1 MTQQKRQTTTSKRTA
16 SPHVDSPSGAGT
28 KEEPP
33 KKRGRTTRRSLAV
46 QAEED
51 AIAAAKDRREE
62 QEEEKGE
69 EQDEERDEEGDE
81 EEDRGESEGLM
92 DEKGEEIDGGSKKK
106 GKKEKEN
113 EKEEEGA
120 AEDDTAPKVKEEE
133 PQVDNTKS
141 TTTMEEDDNSAI
153 KKEEDTEDKK
163 HPILEIPQHMLV
175 EKGHVYFF
183 YRPKMDVDQPSGPDD
198 VQKLY
203 MLLSPDDAVGRVST
217 ASADSKHD
225 ELTSSTEKSDDDSGN
240 GGEKVK
246 KETETE
252 DGGALHRLL
261 ILPRKAL
268 PVHEPAP
275 TGGDNSRGNRPGAR
289 NWAFVDTASRDL
301 AAVESRL
308 KEYTYTTKTRGDRI
322 QAAARFI
329 AQARYEIILDHVD
342 PEHPQRQ
349 SSHFVYELEVPTT
362 PGPVQKAF
370 KISKEGQ
377 FLIQVKN
384 PRIQT
389 PATAKG
395 AVRYAT
401 LKDKAAQL
409 PKHLQEKF
417 KGVRKDEVRYA
428 PMDSGA
434 FLDLVHLELVFLA
447 VKRGAR
453 EDFEGL
459 LKELEEEVEEEM
471 AGRSDSEGE
480 GESGAV
486 EHVYKELEV
495 DEKTIPAAVDEFK

>member
-1 MTQQKRQTTTSKRTA
+1 MTQQQRQPTTSKRTA
-16 SPHVDSPSGAGT
+16 SPHVDSPSGAGA

-62 QEEEKGE
+62 QEEEKE
-69 EQDEERDEEGDE
+69 EAEKGDE
-81 EEDRGESEGLM
+81 EEDGDESEGLM
-92 DEKGEEIDGGSKKK
+92 DEKGEEINGGSKKE
-106 GKKEKEN
+106 GKKEGK
-113 EKEEEGA
+113 KDA
-120 AEDDTAPKVKEEE
+120 AEDDTAPKIKEEE
-133 PQVDNTKS
+133 QPQDDNIKS
-141 TTTMEEDDNSAI
+141 TTTKEEDDKSAI

-163 HPILEIPQHMLV
+163 HLLLEIPPHMLV

-203 MLLSPDDAVGRVST
+203 MLLSPDAAVGRVST
-217 ASADSKHD
+217 APADSKHN
-225 ELTSSTEKSDDDSGN
+225 ELTSSAKKPDDD
-240 GGEKVK
+240 GGDGGKNAK
-246 KETETE
+246 TETEAE

-261 ILPRKAL
+261 VLPRKAL
-268 PVHEPAP
+268 PISEPTS
-275 TGGDNSRGNRPGAR
+275 TGGDNSRGNRPGSR

-301 AAVESRL
+301 ATVETRL
-308 KEYTYTTKTRGDRI
+308 QEYTYTTKTRGDRT

-349 SSHFVYELEVPTT
+349 SSHFVYELQVPTT

-377 FLIQVKN
+377 FLVQVKN

-417 KGVRKDEVRYA
+417 KGVRKDEVRYT
-428 PMDSGA
+428 PMDSGE
-434 FLDLVHLELVFLA
+434 FLDLVHLELVLMA
-447 VKRGAR
+447 VKRGAK

-459 LKELEEEVEEEM
+459 LKELEEEVEEEV
-471 AGRSDSEGE
+471 AGWSDSEGE